1 MDMANKKTLAERI
14 AEADAK
20 GSDWLAKA
28 NMAAE
33 RGEKDKAERM
43 YAKGQKWLDMSNKLR
58 EPYLHR
64 RSS

>member
-20 GSDWLAKA
+20 GNDWLAKA

-58 EPYLHR
+58 EP
-64 RSS
+64 